1 MRRAAGFTLIE
12 LLVVVA
18 IVGILARIAIPG
30 YTRYIQRGDLVEGTQ
45 ALAQYRVVQEQFYQ
59 DNHTYAAAGGGCGTG
74 FPTMVNFA
82 MACATSAGGQAYT
95 ATVTGANAIA
105 GFVYTINQANTQ
117 ATTGLPSSWGTLTS
131 AASTTW
137 IVR

>member
-1 MRRAAGFTLIE
+1 MRSAAGFTLIE
-12 LLVVVA
+12 VLVVVA
-18 IVGILARIAIPG
+18 IIGVLAKIAVPM
-30 YTRYIQRGDLVEGTQ
+30 YSKYIQRGDLVEGTQ
-45 ALAQYRVVQEQFYQ
+45 ALAQYRVLQEQYYQ
-59 DNHTYAAAGGGCGTG
+59 DNHTYAAGGACGTA

-82 MACATSAGGQAYT
+82 MTCATSAGGQAYT
-95 ATVTGANAIA
+95 ATVTGANVIA

-117 ATTGLPSSWGTLTS
+117 ATTGLPSSWGSLTS